1 MDITTLFKNL
11 NISKFSVIWAFLT
24 DGWAGLAKLLCEA
37 FTKILSKANPAKL
50 KEYSELAAKIA
61 SFIRTGIDLFLKDE
75 NVKSAAEATAKA
87 IEQLANHIADGI
99 YNEQELNED
108 IANITVCID
117 AWKKVAK

>member
-1 MDITTLFKNL
+1 MDITTLFKDL
-11 NISKFSVIWAFLT
+11 NISKFSVIWAFLA

-75 NVKSAAEATAKA
+75 KIKAAAEATVKA

-99 YNEQELNED
+99 YNEQELNEG
-108 IANITVCID
+108 IANITACID

>member
-1 MDITTLFKNL
+1 MDITTLFKDL
-11 NISKFSVIWAFLT
+11 NISKFSVIWAFLA

-50 KEYSELAAKIA
+50 KEYSELAAKIV

-75 NVKSAAEATAKA
+75 KVKAAAEATAKA

-99 YNEQELNED
+99 YNEQELNEG
-108 IANITVCID
+108 IANITACID

>member
-1 MDITTLFKNL
+1 MDITTLFKDL
-11 NISKFSVIWAFLT
+11 NISKFSVIWAFLA

-50 KEYSELAAKIA
+50 KEYSELAAKIV

-75 NVKSAAEATAKA
+75 KVKAAAEATAKA

-99 YNEQELNED
+99 YNEQELNEGID
-108 IANITVCID
+108 NITACID
-117 AWKKVAK
+117 AWKEVAK

>member
-1 MDITTLFKNL
+1 MDITTLFKDL
-11 NISKFSVIWAFLT
+11 NISKFSVIWAFLA

-75 NVKSAAEATAKA
+75 KVKAAAEATAKA
-87 IEQLANHIADGI
+87 IEQLANHISDGI

-108 IANITVCID
+108 IDNITVFID
-117 AWKKVAK
+117 AWKEVSK

>member
-11 NISKFSVIWAFLT
+11 DISKLSIIWAFLT
-24 DGWAGLAKLLCEA
+24 GGWAGLAKLICEA
-37 FTKILSKANPAKL
+37 FTKLLSKANPTKL

-75 NVKSAAEATAKA
+75 KTKVAAEATAKA

-99 YNEQELNED
+99 YNEQELNAD
-108 IANITVCID
+108 IDTITVCLD
-117 AWKKVAK
+117 AWKEVAK